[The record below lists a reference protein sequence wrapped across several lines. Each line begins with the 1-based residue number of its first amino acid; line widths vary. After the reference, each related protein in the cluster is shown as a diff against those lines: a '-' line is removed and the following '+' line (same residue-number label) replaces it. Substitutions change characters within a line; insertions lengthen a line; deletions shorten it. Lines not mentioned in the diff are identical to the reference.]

1 MDRARRDD
9 LASSLNCAL
18 LRTFTRV
25 AELGSMT
32 RAAEALYLAQSAVS
46 TQVATLSSHAGGPLF
61 ERRDGKLVPTAL
73 GQILYDEACEILA
86 RVSALEHRLR
96 EAIAADS
103 RRIAVSCTRTVCET
117 SVARIVSLFAKAHPD
132 LTLGITSGTVKDA
145 EVRLRAGETDV
156 ALVEG
161 DAEMHGARL
170 VPFHIDRLLVA
181 VPARHELAGF
191 KTTTLDAIARFPF
204 VLRDRA
210 SGTRLLI
217 EQRLGRRFE
226 RLEIAFELEG
236 NAEVV
241 SCVEAGIGLALLS
254 ETALSGALALGT
266 VAALTLADVD
276 LSRTFHV
283 AIPQDRAIPEGAA
296 CFADWLTTRYAAARQ
311 ELLSA

>member
-1 MDRARRDD
+1 M
-9 LASSLNCAL
+9 ASSLNCAL
-18 LRTFTRV
+18 LRTFTCV

-46 TQVATLSSHAGGPLF
+46 THVATLSSHAGGPLF
-61 ERRDGKLVPTAL
+61 ERRDGKLVPTPL
-73 GQILYDEACEILA
+73 GRILYDEACEILA
-86 RVSALEHRLR
+86 WVSALEHRLR

-117 SVARIVSLFAKAHPD
+117 SVARIVSLFARAHPG
-132 LTLGITSGTVKDA
+132 LPLGITSGTVKDA
-145 EVRLRAGETDV
+145 EMRLRTGESHV

-161 DAEMHGARL
+161 DVEMRGAQL
-170 VPFHIDRLLVA
+170 APFHIDRLLVA
-181 VPARHELAGF
+181 VPARHALAGR
-191 KTTTLDAIARFPF
+191 TTVTLDEVARYPF
-204 VLRDRA
+204 VLRDRT

-217 EQRLGRRFE
+217 EQRLGRRFK

-254 ETALSGALALGT
+254 ETAVSGALALGT
-266 VAALTLADVD
+266 VATIALADID

-283 AIPQDRAIPEGAA
+283 AIPRDRTIPEGAA
-296 CFADWLTTRYAAARQ
+296 CFADWLTSRYAKARQ
-311 ELLSA
+311 DLVSA